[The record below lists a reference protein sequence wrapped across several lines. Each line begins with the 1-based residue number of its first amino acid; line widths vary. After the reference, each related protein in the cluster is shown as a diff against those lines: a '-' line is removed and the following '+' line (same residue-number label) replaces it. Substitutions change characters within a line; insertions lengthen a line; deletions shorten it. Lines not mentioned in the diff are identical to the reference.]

1 MQSHFDLAYLSI
13 MANVFMKRS
22 ILKQYFYGNES
33 ILFFFSVYFPETWAE
48 PSSSLSKGKVFEEE

>member
-33 ILFFFSVYFPETWAE
+33 ILFFSVYFPETWAE
-48 PSSSLSKGKVFEEE
+48 PSSSLSKVFEEE